1 MKTTPIAT
9 ATMVKPKTRTRL
21 RRAKPTD
28 ASSNNANLASN
39 SPRPEDAGEE
49 DNNNKHKADL
59 AQEIL
64 ISGNVQSFVDFFYL
78 THRPD
83 PSAGQSMNP
92 NAEIGPI
99 KVTATEQEFIKEN
112 LVEAELSRRKGVT
125 PAVYSAYNNLALYYS
140 SENIADPKTSVYF
153 QEKCLEISKLTG
165 DANGEMSANH
175 ALGLVFS
182 QMGDCQSAI
191 SYHERHMELARE
203 KQVYAEKEL
212 ASTALEKVYR

>member
-112 LVEAELSRRKGVT
+112 LVEAEGRS
-125 PAVYSAYNNLALYYS
+125 
-140 SENIADPKTSVYF
+140 
-153 QEKCLEISKLTG
+153 C
-165 DANGEMSANH
+165 
-175 ALGLVFS
+175 
-182 QMGDCQSAI
+182 
-191 SYHERHMELARE
+191 
-203 KQVYAEKEL
+203 
-212 ASTALEKVYR
+212 